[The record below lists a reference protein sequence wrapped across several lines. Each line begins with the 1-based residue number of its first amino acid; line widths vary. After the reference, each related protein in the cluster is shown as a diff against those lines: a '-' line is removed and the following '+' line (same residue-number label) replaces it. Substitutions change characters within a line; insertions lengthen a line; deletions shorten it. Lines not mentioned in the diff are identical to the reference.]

1 MTTLTSIK
9 QSAIEDTGFSV
20 GLTSAQATAI
30 AEERGLVVYATPAN
44 LPSVGVNEGSLALVK
59 SNNSFYIFIDT
70 SWQSIQLDH
79 DWSLNVDE
87 LKITASDLL
96 ASDYFGWA
104 AAISSDGNY
113 VIVGAHYEDGGAGD
127 PLSASGAAYVFTRSG
142 STWTEQAILR
152 ASDALADDW
161 FGYSVSINS
170 DGTYAIVGAMKEDG
184 GSGGPTTDAG
194 SAYVFTRSGSTW
206 TEQAILRASDA
217 ATYDYFGCDV
227 AINSDGTYAIVG
239 AYLDGGSADPKP
251 DGGAAYVFTRSGST
265 WTEQAKLTS
274 SDLEPFGWFGFSVSM
289 NNDGSYVVIGASQ
302 ANTYTGAAYIF
313 TRSGSTWT
321 EQQILR
327 PLETVTRDDKFGAS
341 VAINGSGDVV
351 VVGSDQA
358 EDDDGTY
365 SLSGTGFVYIFT
377 RSGSTWKQEDRLE
390 SPAGGNSGG
399 DSFGTSVAIN
409 NTGNVIAVGANFAD
423 TGASNAGAI
432 YAFNRSPSNTWT
444 YSRELTASDAATND
458 YLSGTERA
466 VAISGDG
473 KYIIGGARVDDHNG
487 ILNTGSAYIFNVV

>member
-87 LKITASDLL
+87 LKITASDLQV
-96 ASDYFGWA
+96 SDYFGFA
-104 AAISSDGNY
+104 VAISSDGNY
-113 VIVGAHYEDGGAGD
+113 VIVSAYAEDGGAGD
-127 PLSASGAAYVFTRSG
+127 PISAAGAAYIFTRSG
-142 STWTEQAILR
+142 SSWTEQAILR
-152 ASDALADDW
+152 ASDAQASDD

-170 DGTYAIVGAMKEDG
+170 DGTYAIVGAYREDG
-184 GSGGPTTDAG
+184 GAGDPTTDAG
-194 SAYVFTRSGSTW
+194 AAYVFTRSGSTW
-206 TEQAILRASDA
+206 TEQTILRASDA
-217 ATYDYFGCDV
+217 ATFDYFGFDV
-227 AINSDGTYAIVG
+227 SINSDGTYAIVG

-251 DGGAAYVFTRSGST
+251 DAGAAYVFTRSGST
-265 WTEQAKLTS
+265 WTEQAKLTA
-274 SDLEPFGWFGFSVSM
+274 SDIEPFAWFGINVSM
-289 NNDGSYVVIGASQ
+289 NNDGSYVVIGARQ
-302 ANTYTGAAYIF
+302 ANNDTGAAYIF

-327 PLETVTRDDKFGAS
+327 PLETVTRTDYFGAS

-358 EDDDGTY
+358 EDDDVP
-365 SLSGTGFVYIFT
+365 LNSGFAYIFT

-390 SPAGGNSGG
+390 SPAGENSSG
-399 DSFGTSVAIN
+399 DAFGTSVAIN
-409 NTGNVIAVGANFAD
+409 NTGNVIAVGATFAD
-423 TGASNAGAI
+423 TGASNAGAL

-444 YSRELTASDAATND
+444 YSRELTAADAAVND
-458 YLSGTERA
+458 YLSGTERS

-473 KYIIGGARVDDHNG
+473 KYIIGGARIDDHDG